1 MDNHPR
7 SGSLSS
13 WQIDI
18 RFLILVQHLHS
29 ETANL
34 VLCSQSVNNNTE
46 RVCVWSSSEL
56 TYSRH
61 REAAG
66 REMMTYRRRRRR
78 RRRREC
84 VSVSE

>member
-34 VLCSQSVNNNTE
+34 ILCSQSV
-46 RVCVWSSSEL
+46 SQQQ
-56 TYSRH
+56 H
-61 REAAG
+61 RE
-66 REMMTYRRRRRR
+66 
-78 RRRREC
+78 
-84 VSVSE
+84 SVCMEQ